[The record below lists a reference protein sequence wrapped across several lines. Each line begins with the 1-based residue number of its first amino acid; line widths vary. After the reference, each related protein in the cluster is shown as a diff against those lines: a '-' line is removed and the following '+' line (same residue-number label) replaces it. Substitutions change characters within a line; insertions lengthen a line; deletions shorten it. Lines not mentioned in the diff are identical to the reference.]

1 VSGLDDILG
10 GLMGG
15 KGGGSGGLDDVLG
28 GLLGGGR
35 GGGGGGG
42 SAMGTLLPV
51 LAGLL
56 ASGGLQKVLGGLK
69 ANGLSA
75 QADSWVGTGA
85 NEPVSGSQVEQAIG
99 KEQMQQIAQQLGVSE
114 SEAAE
119 AVAQALPEVVDKVS
133 PEGQLPPE
141 QDLDAAFDKLAKSG
155 AK

>member
-1 VSGLDDILG
+1 MSGLDDILG

-15 KGGGSGGLDDVLG
+15 KGGSGGLDDVLG

-35 GGGGGGG
+35 GGGGGGS
-42 SAMGTLLPV
+42 SAMGALLPV

-56 ASGGLQKVLGGLK
+56 ASGGLSKILGSLK
-69 ANGLSA
+69 ANGLGA

-85 NEPVSGSQVEQAIG
+85 NDRVTGSQVEQAIG
-99 KEQMQQIAQQLGVSE
+99 KDQMAEIARQLGVPE
-114 SEAAE
+114 SQAAE

-133 PEGQLPPE
+133 PGGKLPPD
-141 QDLDAAFDKLAKSG
+141 QDLDAAFDKLAKA

>member
-1 VSGLDDILG
+1 MSGLDDILG

-15 KGGGSGGLDDVLG
+15 KGGSGGLDDMLG
-28 GLLGGGR
+28 GLLGGR
-35 GGGGGGG
+35 GGGGGGT
-42 SAMGTLLPV
+42 MGALMPV

-56 ASGGLQKVLGGLK
+56 ASGGLSKILGGLR

-85 NEPVSGSQVEQAIG
+85 NEPVSGKDIEQAAG
-99 KEQMQQIAQQLGVSE
+99 REQIQQIAQQLGVSE
-114 SEAAE
+114 SQAAE

-133 PEGQLPPE
+133 PEGKLPPE
-141 QDLDAAFDKLAKSG
+141 QDLDAAFDKLAQAG

>member
-1 VSGLDDILG
+1 MSGLDDILG

-15 KGGGSGGLDDVLG
+15 KGGSGGLDDGLG
-28 GLLGGGR
+28 GLMGGR

-42 SAMGTLLPV
+42 TMGALMPV

-56 ASGGLQKVLGGLK
+56 ASGGLSKILGGLK

-85 NEPVSGSQVEQAIG
+85 NEPVSGKDIEQAAG
-99 KEQMQQIAQQLGVSE
+99 RERVQQVAQQLGVSE
-114 SEAAE
+114 SQAAE
-119 AVAQALPEVVDKVS
+119 VVAQALPDVVDKVS
-133 PEGQLPPE
+133 PEGELPPE
-141 QDLDAAFDKLAKSG
+141 QDLDAAFDKLAKAG

>member
-1 VSGLDDILG
+1 MSGLDDILG

-15 KGGGSGGLDDVLG
+15 KGGSGGLDDVVG
-28 GLLGGGR
+28 GLMGGR

-42 SAMGTLLPV
+42 SAMGALLPV
-51 LAGLL
+51 LAGVL
-56 ASGGLQKVLGGLK
+56 ASGGLSKVMGGLK

-85 NEPVSGSQVEQAIG
+85 NEPVSGRDVEQAVG
-99 KEQMQQIAQQLGVSE
+99 QEQIQQIAKQLGISE
-114 SEAAE
+114 SQAAD

-141 QDLDAAFDKLAKSG
+141 QDLDAAFDKLAKGG
-155 AK
+155 AE

>member
-1 VSGLDDILG
+1 MSGLDDILG

-15 KGGGSGGLDDVLG
+15 KGGSGGLDDGLG
-28 GLLGGGR
+28 GLMGGR

-42 SAMGTLLPV
+42 TMGALMPV

-56 ASGGLQKVLGGLK
+56 ASGGLSKILGGLK

-85 NEPVSGSQVEQAIG
+85 NEPVSGKDIEQAAGRERI
-99 KEQMQQIAQQLGVSE
+99 QQVAQQLGVSE
-114 SEAAE
+114 SQAAE
-119 AVAQALPEVVDKVS
+119 VVAQALPEVVDKVS
-133 PEGQLPPE
+133 PEGKLPPE
-141 QDLDAAFDKLAKSG
+141 QDLDAAFDKLAKAG